1 MIGVFKI
8 LQYSEM
14 ECKCVRKITEGLIR
28 KYRTLRQHKCE
39 SPTAVLKKDA
49 PWPEA
54 STFLGPRFQPIEPIG
69 KSVTAVSL
77 DQRFENV
84 AYWFYPQSTGQ
95 D

>member
-1 MIGVFKI
+1 MIRVFKI

-39 SPTAVLKKDA
+39 SPIAVLKKDA

-54 STFLGPRFQPIEPIG
+54 SKFLGPRFQPIEPIG
-69 KSVTAVSL
+69 HCS
-77 DQRFENV
+77 F
-84 AYWFYPQSTGQ
+84 P
-95 D
+95 